1 MPVSLRQ
8 IASVLALA
16 TLGTGAQATPVFA
29 LTRDSGSLLR
39 FDTSAPGAVSTVGAL
54 SGATTV
60 LDGIDFR
67 PADNMLYGYLASSG
81 GIYRVDTSTGLTT
94 LVSTAA
100 TASTPLGVDFNPAA
114 DRLRVVTGADLNLR
128 INVSTGAT
136 LVDGTL
142 AYAVGDVNAGADP
155 HVVEAAYTNND
166 TNPATGTTLFYIDD
180 VLNTLVSTSSP
191 NAGVLN
197 TIGGLGFNFD
207 EFLGFDISTD
217 SSGKNTAFASLRVG
231 GSQGLYTLNLLTG
244 QATLLGAIGADAIRG
259 LAVSTVPEPASLA
272 LVALAGLALVRQ
284 RRGERRPMQEQR

>member
-16 TLGTGAQATPVFA
+16 ALGTGAQAAPVFA
-29 LTRDSGSLLR
+29 LTRDSASLLR

-67 PADNMLYGYLASSG
+67 PADNMLYGYLASNG
-81 GIYRVDTSTGLTT
+81 GVYRVDTSTGVTT

-100 TASTPLGVDFNPAA
+100 MSSTPLGVDFNPAA
-114 DRLRVVTGADLNLR
+114 DRLRVVTAADQNLR
-128 INVSTGAT
+128 INVATGAT
-136 LVDGTL
+136 IVDGTL
-142 AYAVGDVNAGADP
+142 AYAVGDVNAGAHP

-180 VLNTLVSTSSP
+180 VLDILVSTSSP
-191 NAGVLN
+191 NAGILN
-197 TIGGLGFNFD
+197 TVGALGFDVD
-207 EFLGFDISTD
+207 EFIGFDISTD
-217 SSGKNTAFASLRVG
+217 SGLNTAFASLRVG

-244 QATLLGAIGADAIRG
+244 QATLLGAIGADAVRG

-272 LVALAGLALVRQ
+272 LVALAGVALVGQ
-284 RRGERRPMQEQR
+284 RRRQQPLREVG

>member
-16 TLGTGAQATPVFA
+16 ALGTGAQAAPVFA
-29 LTRDSGSLLR
+29 LTRDSASLLR

-67 PADNMLYGYLASSG
+67 PADNMLYGYLAATG
-81 GIYRVDTSTGLTT
+81 GVYRVDTSTGVTT

-100 TASTPLGVDFNPAA
+100 RSSTPLGVDFNPAA
-114 DRLRVVTGADLNLR
+114 DRLRVVTAADQNLR
-128 INVSTGAT
+128 INVATGAT
-136 LVDGTL
+136 IVDGTL
-142 AYAVGDVNAGADP
+142 VYAAGDVNAGINP

-166 TNPATGTTLFYIDD
+166 TNPATGTTLYYIDD
-180 VLNTLVSTSSP
+180 LLDTLVSTSSP
-191 NAGVLN
+191 NAGILN
-197 TIGGLGFNFD
+197 TIGSLGFDVD

-217 SSGKNTAFASLRVG
+217 ASGMNTAFASLRVG

-244 QATLLGAIGADAIRG
+244 QATLLGAIGADAVRG
-259 LAVSTVPEPASLA
+259 LAVSTVPEPTSLA
-272 LVALAGLALVRQ
+272 LVGLAGLALMRQ
-284 RRGERRPMQEQR
+284 RRGKQLLGQRA